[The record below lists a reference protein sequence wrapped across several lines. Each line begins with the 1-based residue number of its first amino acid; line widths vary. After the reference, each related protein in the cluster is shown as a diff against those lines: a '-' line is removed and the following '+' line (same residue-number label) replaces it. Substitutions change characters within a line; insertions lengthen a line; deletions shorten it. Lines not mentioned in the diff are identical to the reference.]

1 VGAEEV
7 RTNITRLIEELRAG
21 DEAVVDELFALLY
34 AELRALAHR
43 HRRHWRGDHTL
54 GTTVLVHE
62 AYVKLAG
69 QAQLDVES
77 RAHFLAL
84 AARAMRHVLCNY
96 SRDQQALKRGGGL
109 ERVPI
114 DDAMAAAPEAGA
126 SLSHAETLATLD
138 DALHRLEKID
148 PRQSRVVECRFFGGL
163 TIEETAIAVGV
174 SPRTVRRDWTMAQA
188 WLHREMTVPS

>member
-1 VGAEEV
+1 VGADEV

-21 DEAVVDELFALLY
+21 DEAVVGELFALLY

-43 HRRHWRGDHTL
+43 HRLRWRGDHTL

-69 QAQLDVES
+69 QAQVDVES

-84 AARAMRHVLCNY
+84 AARAMRHILCNY
-96 SRDQQALKRGGGL
+96 SRDRQALKRGGGL

-114 DDAMAAAPEAGA
+114 DDAMVAAPEVGPAQ
-126 SLSHAETLATLD
+126 SHAETLAALD
-138 DALHRLEKID
+138 DALHRLEQVD
-148 PRQSRVVECRFFGGL
+148 RRQSRIVECRFFGGL

-188 WLHREMTVPS
+188 WLHREMMAPS